1 MKPARS
7 FASDN
12 NAGVHP
18 EVLQAIA
25 KANQGHAVGY
35 GDDDWT
41 QSAIGKF
48 KRQFGSDIEVFMVFN
63 GTAANCLSL
72 KALTNSYQ
80 AVICAEAAHIY
91 TDECGAPEKFTG
103 CKLIPIP
110 TRDGKLTVESV
121 SHAYH
126 GIGDQHHVQPRVI
139 SITQAT
145 EVGTVYKP
153 HEIKSLA
160 RFAHE
165 RGMFLHVDG
174 ARIANAAASLG
185 QTLRQATRDLG
196 VDVLSF
202 GGTKNG
208 AMGAEAVVFFDK
220 KLCQDFLYLR
230 KQGMQLA
237 SKMRF
242 ISAQFDALL
251 AGDLWLKSAQHANR
265 MARLLQKHLREI
277 PQVRIVYNV
286 EANGV
291 FVKIP
296 RKAIARLLKRYF
308 FYVWNEEQSVVR
320 WMCSFDTTEQ
330 DVKQFARFVAETVAH
345 SNVARTCPERGRRS
359 PRPREASEK
368 TKAAGKT
375 ATQSQDRKS
384 RAAGEGARATRQLV

>member
-25 KANQGHAVGY
+25 AANQGHAVGY
-35 GDDDWT
+35 GDDPYT
-41 QSAIGKF
+41 EAAVRKF
-48 KRQFGSDIEVFMVFN
+48 KRHFGADIEVFIVFN

-72 KALTNSYQ
+72 KALTNTYH

-103 CKLIPIP
+103 CKLIPLP
-110 TRDGKLTVESV
+110 TREGKLTVEAV
-121 SHAYH
+121 RQAYH

-153 HEIKSLA
+153 SEIKALA

-165 RGMFLHVDG
+165 HDMFLHVDG

-208 AMGAEAVVFFDK
+208 ALGAEAVVFFDK
-220 KLCQDFLYLR
+220 TLAHDFLYLR

-251 AGDLWLKSAQHANR
+251 TGDLWLKSAAACQPHGAP
-265 MARLLQKHLREI
+265 A
-277 PQVRIVYNV
+277 
-286 EANGV
+286 
-291 FVKIP
+291 
-296 RKAIARLLKRYF
+296 
-308 FYVWNEEQSVVR
+308 
-320 WMCSFDTTEQ
+320 
-330 DVKQFARFVAETVAH
+330 AE
-345 SNVARTCPERGRRS
+345 
-359 PRPREASEK
+359 K
-368 TKAAGKT
+368 
-375 ATQSQDRKS
+375 SQPDP
-384 RAAGEGARATRQLV
+384 GG

>member
-1 MKPARS
+1 MKLARS

-25 KANQGHAVGY
+25 SANQGHTVGY
-35 GDDDWT
+35 GDDPYT
-41 QSAIGKF
+41 ESAVRKF
-48 KRQFGSDIEVFMVFN
+48 KQHFGADIDVFIVFN

-72 KALTNSYQ
+72 KALTNSYN

-103 CKLIPIP
+103 CKLIPLP

-121 SHAYH
+121 SQAYH
-126 GIGDQHHVQPRVI
+126 GIGDQHHVQARVI

-153 HEIKSLA
+153 TEIKALA

-208 AMGAEAVVFFDK
+208 ALGAEAVVFFDK
-220 KLCQDFLYLR
+220 KLGYDFLYLR

-242 ISAQFDALL
+242 ISAQLDALL
-251 AGDLWLKSAQHANR
+251 TGDLWLKSAQHANR
-265 MARLLQKHLREI
+265 MARLLQKKLSEI
-277 PQVRIVYNV
+277 PQVKIVYKV

-296 RKAIARLLKRYF
+296 RPAIAKLQKRYF
-308 FYVWNEEQSVVR
+308 FYVWNEQQSVVR

-330 DVKQFARFVAETVAH
+330 DVKQFASFVAETV
-345 SNVARTCPERGRRS
+345 
-359 PRPREASEK
+359 
-368 TKAAGKT
+368 
-375 ATQSQDRKS
+375 KS
-384 RAAGEGARATRQLV
+384 